1 MNSEGLDQSAHC
13 AVWSWHSLFAYHV
26 SSDTAKKTTSTRFK
40 SSLVTITG
48 PLKSLFLGIH
58 LFAYDFPALLSL
70 IYRGVVPTSDEV
82 AVFPL
87 AFSSESAKEEQDAS
101 DSLKE
106 RINFAYWV
114 ILHVF
119 LLSSADFFQNQL
131 FRKKNSG
138 IPSEYQFG
146 SRSGQR
152 FCPVWSGSKLF
163 AKVISRRH

>member
-1 MNSEGLDQSAHC
+1 MNSEGLDQSVHC

-101 DSLKE
+101 DSFKE
-106 RINFAYWV
+106 IIKGDSNPNYNYVLSERALQTMNFDTSFIKIGWKMGKLWAYKEFNMAN
-114 ILHVF
+114 I
-119 LLSSADFFQNQL
+119 
-131 FRKKNSG
+131 
-138 IPSEYQFG
+138 
-146 SRSGQR
+146 
-152 FCPVWSGSKLF
+152 
-163 AKVISRRH
+163 